1 MELKIL
7 DAGPP
12 ARVALIGRLDIAG
25 VGKVETKFVAATA
38 TQRRPVIVDLSGVT
52 FIGSLGIGMIVS
64 AAHALK
70 RHGAGMVLLDPQ
82 PFIERVFEVVHVEE
96 AIPVVHG
103 LEAARRLIQVQES

>member
-12 ARVALIGRLDIAG
+12 ARVALIGRLDIEG
-25 VGKVETKFVAATA
+25 VGRVETKFVAATA

-52 FIGSLGIGMIVS
+52 FIGSLGIGMLVG

-82 PFIERVFEVVHVEE
+82 PFIERVFDVTHMEE
-96 AIPVVHG
+96 AVPIVHG
-103 LEAARRLIQVQES
+103 LAAALRTMAET